1 MPMNSEVDI
10 ESEMQEVAKEAVDLD
25 GPFVPGIQRTNI
37 EDVSEFGDF
46 EYYAWERYYN
56 QSKSPSTINTFFNS
70 VSSLGRFLHQSDK
83 INCDPEDI
91 GKKGTKRF
99 KRWLTGEVEND
110 TASEYISALDNM
122 AQFYLSDGYYPGNP
136 FNGLSDTIETSS
148 TRSKSSSFQTNER
161 IVVDDSRLRE
171 AIRSTHG
178 AQTIVLLALL
188 VKTGVRVSEACNL
201 DWEDVNID
209 HPLADDLL
217 PEPRFELSDNP
228 DTIYIDCDK
237 TEETYDTS
245 SGGNKRK
252 VDTRIPID
260 NELKRLLLWHALV
273 RERRFDDENPV
284 FITNDN
290 PDNKSSDRLGA
301 ATAWSRVTKVAKEY
315 GWHESG
321 RSELKNVTPHWFR
334 AKFTSYMSTELEAA
348 AKSPESDF
356 DADPKDVVKGLRGDV
371 GDDVIE
377 RYRLRERDLQD
388 VIRARQFKIGLE
400 GL

>member
-10 ESEMQEVAKEAVDLD
+10 ESEMQGAAEEAVDLD

-56 QSKSPSTINTFFNS
+56 QGKSSSTINIFFSS
-70 VSSLGRFLHQSDK
+70 VSSLENFLQESDK

-91 GKKGTKRF
+91 GKKGAKRF
-99 KRWLTGEVEND
+99 KRWLIGEVEND
-110 TASEYISALDNM
+110 TASTYISKLDNM
-122 AQFYLSDGYYPGNP
+122 AQFYLSEGYYPGNP

-217 PEPRFELSDNP
+217 PEPRFELSDDP

-237 TEETYDTS
+237 TEETYDAN

-260 NELKRLLLWHALV
+260 DELKRLLLWHALV
-273 RERRFDDENPV
+273 RERRFDGENPV
-284 FITNDN
+284 FMSHNN
-290 PDNKSSDRLGA
+290 SDNKSSDRLCA
-301 ATAWSRVTKVAKEY
+301 KTAWRRVVAVAKEY
-315 GWHESG
+315 GWYESG
-321 RSELKNVTPHWFR
+321 RSELENVTPHWFR
-334 AKFTSYMSTELEAA
+334 AKFTSYMSTQLEAL
-348 AKSPESDF
+348 KDSSEVDF
-356 DADPKDVVKGLRGDV
+356 DAEPIDVVKGLRGDV
-371 GDDVIE
+371 GDDVVE

>member
-1 MPMNSEVDI
+1 MNSEVDI
-10 ESEMQEVAKEAVDLD
+10 ESEMQVVAKEAVDLD
-25 GPFVPGIQRTNI
+25 GQFVPGIERTNI

-56 QSKSPSTINTFFNS
+56 QGKSPTTISDFFS
-70 VSSLGRFLHQSDK
+70 AVSSLERFLQQSNK
-83 INCDPEDI
+83 FNCDPDDI
-91 GKKGTKRF
+91 GKRGAKGF
-99 KRWLTGEVEND
+99 KRWLIGEVEDD
-110 TASEYISALDNM
+110 TAGSYISKLDNM
-122 AQFYLSDGYYPGNP
+122 AQFYLSDGYYAGNP

-161 IVVDDSRLRE
+161 ISVDDSRLRE

-178 AQTIVLLALL
+178 SQKIVLLALL
-188 VKTGVRVSEACNL
+188 VKTGVRISEACNL

-217 PEPRFELSDNP
+217 PEPRFELSDYP

-237 TEETYDTS
+237 TEETHGTRS
-245 SGGNKRK
+245 SGNKRK

-260 NELKRLLLWHALV
+260 DELKRLLLWHALV
-273 RERRFDDENPV
+273 RERRFDGENPV
-284 FITNDN
+284 FMSNN
-290 PDNKSSDRLGA
+290 CPMNESSDRLGT
-301 ATAWSRVTKVAKEY
+301 ATAWKRVVAVAKEY

-334 AKFTSYMSTELEAA
+334 AKFTSYMSTQLEAA
-348 AKSPESDF
+348 ANSPESDF
-356 DADPKDVVKGLRGDV
+356 DAEPRDVVKGLRGDV

-377 RYRLRERDLQD
+377 GYRLRERDFQE